1 MSETEQTAAP
11 TPEAGP
17 SIEEIAAQVFGADA
31 PPVALTE
38 APKEEPAKVD
48 PPKDPAAEKVAAR
61 LTVALKAEE
70 RAARSRAEIAAA
82 KAEIETSRAEVA
94 EHLKVVEALKAAK
107 TSPSK
112 ALELLGMTPKEFL
125 EKLAT
130 EHEPAAVAA
139 RAVKGTS
146 DEVAKLQAK
155 IAAMEKAATD
165 REEASRKRA
174 LDTEYDQA
182 TAGFLEEVAKEHA
195 NYPTLVR
202 EYSDAEIARAAQ
214 SCLDEVVGK
223 DDAGKPVTRLE
234 AFVAEHRGRP
244 EGPHPTNKEIAEF
257 LEYRA
262 QERSKNRG
270 AWHQR
275 IGLNGAKPSE
285 GAVTS
290 SGDLQVAQPATG
302 PSPRTLTSRAAS
314 EKATT
319 AKPWS
324 QEWADEESMRILHAA
339 LKTG

>member
-11 TPEAGP
+11 EPEAGP

-125 EKLAT
+125 ETLAT

-155 IAAMEKAATD
+155 IEAMEKAAED
-165 REEASRKRA
+165 RENASKRQS
-174 LDTEYDQA
+174 LDHDYNQA
-182 TAGFLEEVAKEHA
+182 TAAFIEHVDA
-195 NYPTLVR
+195 SPDKYPHLIA
-202 EYSDAEIARAAQ
+202 EYTPAELARAAQ
-214 SCLDEVVGK
+214 AAADQHAVAYKNKFGEFP
-223 DDAGKPVTRLE
+223 DDSV
-234 AFVAEHRGRP
+234 
-244 EGPHPTNKEIAEF
+244 IADF
-257 LEYRA
+257 LEDQARTRA
-262 QERSKNRG
+262 EALAERRARVGQKAPVPSKG
-270 AWHQR
+270 ET
-275 IGLNGAKPSE
+275 P
-285 GAVTS
+285 
-290 SGDLQVAQPATG
+290 GDLQVAQPATG

-324 QEWADEESMRILHAA
+324 QEWADEESLRILQAA
-339 LKTG
+339 FKTG